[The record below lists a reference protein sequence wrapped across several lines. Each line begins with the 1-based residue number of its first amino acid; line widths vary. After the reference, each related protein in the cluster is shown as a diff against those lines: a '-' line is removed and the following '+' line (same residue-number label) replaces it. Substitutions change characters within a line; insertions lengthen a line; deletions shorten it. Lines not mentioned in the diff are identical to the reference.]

1 MVATGSRRTLRPP
14 SSPRPEGTA
23 LSRRGQVVA
32 SRHSTEL
39 HKRTMPDDEHK
50 FRDSSQPQEPSRP
63 TQPGEHANLTG
74 ALDDFGL
81 TPRPRSKARL
91 VDPLLGTD
99 LGGVKIVKLIG
110 EGGMGRVYE
119 ARQERP
125 ERIVAV
131 KVIRQGITSEKTLR
145 RFEREAEFLAK
156 LQHPGIAQIYIVGTY
171 SSDYGD
177 VPFYVMEFIA
187 DAKPITN
194 YCFQNSLPITE
205 RLRLFAD
212 VCDAVSHG
220 HDRGIIH
227 RDLKPGNIL
236 IDGHGKPR
244 VIDFGVA
251 RSTDSD
257 LTLTSMKT
265 DSGNLVGTAQYM
277 SPEQFGPSPDE
288 LDPRA
293 DVYSLGVVLY
303 EILAGVLPHEFGRK
317 GLHEIARLV
326 CEGSPVALRS
336 HGRSIPRDVA
346 AIVHKCLEKSRGDRY
361 HSAGELATDIRRHLV
376 GEPVKAAWLGFP
388 GRRLLRRAMPRSR
401 AGQVLGVVLVAALAA
416 SLAIVLWR
424 STAKT
429 MPPVTKQVHVTDKW
443 LDTGFTV
450 EKDRCYRLTV
460 EGECRDAQGGQFGP
474 DGTCPV
480 ILRTALGPLK
490 NLPAATRAKAY
501 VGQHPIRALIAK
513 IGDKAWSIHVGPEL
527 TFIAPA
533 SGPVSVRINEPKDSP
548 HRPEGALLL
557 SLEPIPRPK
566 LVDDNGRTTIWAHV
580 DDLDYLL
587 LTPEGLQW
595 EYGGRWARVGMH
607 EGVFPTLVNG
617 VAWWPD
623 WTDPVRSSVLKT
635 DEFKAA
641 AAGKQSISVVDVVA
655 RHGLVEA
662 ETPFD
667 GMVRV
672 RLRDTELGSG
682 DIGCTL
688 VFSGNPSAV
697 PRPSGLS
704 PPLDTLSAHY
714 LDTACETLAAKK
726 AVKGLARGGVA
737 FLPPKGNGRSGARG
751 IALPALK
758 DWNTAGSRWT
768 FDYVARETAQGFQ
781 IVHPH
786 KQGHIVTTLTRRKK
800 NVTVVAGGSWTAIGW
815 DGGQGIQLTREA
827 EFEDALV
834 RRNWEID
841 AHFESVL
848 AADGRYELRI
858 NGKRIL
864 GTEIPNAVPFQFS
877 EDFDRG
883 DLPEQLQLGYA
894 MLIVGPTD
902 GPDVNRISN
911 ARIGY
916 PE

>member
-1 MVATGSRRTLRPP
+1 MTHDEQNCER
-14 SSPRPEGTA
+14 SPQLEVP
-23 LSRRGQVVA
+23 
-32 SRHSTEL
+32 
-39 HKRTMPDDEHK
+39 
-50 FRDSSQPQEPSRP
+50 SQPAR
-63 TQPGEHANLTG
+63 QPDLVG
-74 ALDDFGL
+74 ATDDFGL
-81 TPRPRSKARL
+81 TPKPRAKARL

-99 LGGVKIVKLIG
+99 LGGVKIVQLLG

-119 ARQERP
+119 AVQDRP
-125 ERIVAV
+125 ERTVAV
-131 KVIRQGITSEKTLR
+131 KVIRQGITSERTLR

-194 YCFQNSLPITE
+194 YCFDNQIPLRE
-205 RLRLFAD
+205 RLGVFAD
-212 VCDAVSHG
+212 ICDAVSHG
-220 HDRGIIH
+220 HDRGIVH

-236 IDGHGKPR
+236 VDGHGNPR

-277 SPEQFGPSPDE
+277 SPEQFGAKSDD

-303 EILAGVLPHEFGRK
+303 ELLAGVLPYEFQRK

-326 CEGSPVALRS
+326 CEVAPRPLR
-336 HGRSIPRDVA
+336 GLDKAIPWDVA
-346 AIVHKCLEKSRGDRY
+346 AIVHKCLEKDRRDRY
-361 HSAGELATDIRRHLV
+361 HSAGDLVTDLRRYLD
-376 GEPVKAAWLGFP
+376 GKPVRAGAGHFASL
-388 GRRLLRRAMPRSR
+388 RRLRAIVPRSR
-401 AGQVLGVVLVAALAA
+401 PGKVLGSLLLAA
-416 SLAIVLWR
+416 TLVIAITAASRAIVSSL
-424 STAKT
+424 
-429 MPPVTKQVHVTDKW
+429 PITKQLMVTSDW
-443 LDTGFTV
+443 ADTGLSV

-460 EGECRDAQGGQFGP
+460 TGSCHDTAGASFGP

-480 ILRTALGPLK
+480 LFRTVLGPVKDLPLK
-490 NLPAATRAKAY
+490 TRNQCY
-501 VGQHPIRALIAK
+501 VGQHPIRAVIVR

-527 TFIAPA
+527 KFLAPA
-533 SGPVSVRINEPKDSP
+533 SGPVSVRINEPKNSP
-548 HRPEGALLL
+548 HRPEGELRL

-566 LVDDNGRTTIWAHV
+566 LVDDKGRTTIWAHV
-580 DDLDYLL
+580 DDSDYLL

-617 VAWWPD
+617 MAWWPD

-641 AAGKQSISVVDVVA
+641 AAGKQSIKVVNVVA

-662 ETPFD
+662 ETPYD

-672 RLRDTELGSG
+672 RLHDTELGSG

-688 VFSGNPSAV
+688 VFSGSLSMGL
-697 PRPSGLS
+697 RPSGLS
-704 PPLDTLSAHY
+704 PPPEALLAHD

-726 AVKGLARGGVA
+726 AIEGLARGGIA

-751 IALPALK
+751 IALPAPK
-758 DWNTAGSRWT
+758 DWNTAGSCWT

-781 IVHPH
+781 IIHPH
-786 KQGHIVTTLTRRKK
+786 KQGHVVTTLTRRKK

-815 DGGQGIQLTREA
+815 DGGQSLRVTREA
-827 EFEDALV
+827 EFEEAIV

-841 AHFESVL
+841 AQIDSVL

-864 GTEIPNAVPFQFS
+864 GAEVPNATLFKFS

-883 DLPEQLQLGYA
+883 DLPEQLPLGYA

-902 GPDVNRISN
+902 GPDENRISH

-916 PE
+916 AR

>member
-1 MVATGSRRTLRPP
+1 MATAGSRRTLRIIV
-14 SSPRPEGTA
+14 SPRNAGRA
-23 LSRRGQVVA
+23 LSERGSIA
-32 SRHSTEL
+32 AGSLAEL
-39 HKRTMPDDEHK
+39 HERNMTRDEQNFDRSPQHEVPG
-50 FRDSSQPQEPSRP
+50 QPAEL
-63 TQPGEHANLTG
+63 ADLTG
-74 ALDDFGL
+74 ATDTFGL
-81 TPRPRSKARL
+81 TPQPRLKAKR

-99 LGGVKIVKLIG
+99 LGGVKIVRLIG

-119 ARQERP
+119 ALQDRP
-125 ERIVAV
+125 ERTVAV

-156 LQHPGIAQIYIVGTY
+156 LQHPGIARIYIVGTY

-194 YCFQNSLPITE
+194 YCFGNELAIAD
-205 RLRLFAD
+205 RLRLFAE

-220 HDRGIIH
+220 HERGIIH

-236 IDGHGKPR
+236 IDGSGKPR

-303 EILAGVLPHEFGRK
+303 EVLVGALPYEFHRK

-326 CEGSPVALRS
+326 CEESPVPMRS
-336 HGRSIPRDVA
+336 QGKSIPRDVA
-346 AIVHKCLEKSRGDRY
+346 AIVYRCLEKSRGDRY
-361 HSAGELATDIRRHLV
+361 HSAGDLAADVRRYLA
-376 GEPVKAAWLGFP
+376 GEPVRAGGVRLP
-388 GRRLLRRAMPRSR
+388 GRRLLRRVVPRSR
-401 AGQVLGVVLVAALAA
+401 AGQVLGIVLVASMMAGLAT
-416 SLAIVLWR
+416 VVWR
-424 STAKT
+424 SAATAAR
-429 MPPVTKQVHVTDKW
+429 VTTHVHVTDQW
-443 LDTGFTV
+443 ADTGFAV
-450 EKDRCYRLTV
+450 EKDRCYRLAV
-460 EGECRDAQGGQFGP
+460 EGECRDATDERFGL

-480 ILRTALGPLK
+480 LLRTVLGPLK
-490 NLPAATRAKAY
+490 DLPVATRARSY
-501 VGQHPIRALIAK
+501 SGQHPLRALIAR
-513 IGDKAWSIHVGPEL
+513 IGDKSWSINIGPGM

-533 SGPVSVRINEPKDSP
+533 SGPVAVRINEPKNSP
-548 HRPEGALLL
+548 HRPEGELRL
-557 SLEPIPRPK
+557 SLESMPPPK
-566 LVDDNGRTTIWAHV
+566 FVDDKGRTTIWAHI
-580 DDLDYLL
+580 DDSDYLL

-617 VAWWPD
+617 IAWWPD

-635 DEFKAA
+635 HEFKAA
-641 AAGKQSISVVDVVA
+641 ADGKQPVSVVDVIA

-662 ETPFD
+662 EPAYD
-667 GMVRV
+667 GMIRV
-672 RLRDTELGSG
+672 RFRDTELGSG
-682 DIGCTL
+682 DVGCTL
-688 VFSGNPSAV
+688 VLSSTLGLA
-697 PRPSGLS
+697 RQPSGLGS
-704 PPLDTLSAHY
+704 PQETPSARSLDTV
-714 LDTACETLAAKK
+714 CEMLAAKRNIEGM
-726 AVKGLARGGVA
+726 ASGCIA
-737 FLPPKGNGRSGARG
+737 FMPPKGNGRSGARG
-751 IALPALK
+751 IAVPAPK
-758 DWNTAGSRWT
+758 DWSSAGSRWT
-768 FDYVARETAQGFQ
+768 FGYAARETAQGFQ
-781 IVHPH
+781 IVHPY
-786 KQGHIVTTLTRRKK
+786 KQGHVVTTLTRRKK

-815 DGGQGIQLTREA
+815 DGGQGLHVSREV
-827 EFEDALV
+827 EFDEAFV

-841 AHFESVL
+841 AEVESVL

-864 GTEIPNAVPFQFS
+864 GAEVTHAEPFRFR

-883 DLPEQLQLGYA
+883 DLPEQLQSGYA

-902 GPDVNRISN
+902 GPDENRISN
-911 ARIGY
+911 ARLGY
-916 PE
+916 PK